1 MKKVKLAV
9 IGAGMSGLTFAR
21 ELEKS
26 NPHQCEI
33 LLFEK
38 YKEVGGRM
46 ATKYDGEYNFDHGT
60 QFVSPHDK
68 DFSNFLE
75 NLEKFGVVKRW
86 DARFMEVSD
95 RKVTVIRTWDRFCKH
110 YVGYPDMNAIP
121 KYLSQGLNV
130 KKLTKVLDVRK
141 SDSGGWNLYGENINQ
156 NKGKS
161 KDNANNQG
169 DVIGD
174 SKNKNH
180 SKNTGNVFL
189 GEFDWVIFTLPAE
202 QTINILPSEF
212 QYRERISNFK
222 MSGCF
227 TLLLGFP
234 EPLPIPFDA
243 ALIKGEDI
251 SWISVNNSKV
261 NQSKNY
267 TLVIDSKN
275 KWADAHINDDV
286 EDVEKHLFEQVSQI
300 LDMDLSH
307 AEYKSLKTWRY
318 ANIAKQ
324 SGDYAMLDASS
335 NLGICGDYFI
345 QGRVESAF
353 LSGKYLAN
361 QFSKILDLKYA

>member
-1 MKKVKLAV
+1 MKKVKFAV

-21 ELEKS
+21 ELEK
-26 NPHQCEI
+26 NNTNQCEI

-38 YKEVGGRM
+38 HKEVGGRM
-46 ATKYDGEYNFDHGT
+46 ATKYDGEYNFDYGT
-60 QFVSPHDK
+60 QFVSPRNK
-68 DFSNFLE
+68 DFSRFLE
-75 NLEKFGVVKRW
+75 SLEKCGIVKRW
-86 DARFMEVSD
+86 DARFMEISN
-95 RKVTVIRTWDRFCKH
+95 RKVTIIRNWDRFCKH

-141 SDSGGWNLYGENINQ
+141 SASGGWNLYGENINQ
-156 NKGKS
+156 NKGANEN
-161 KDNANNQG
+161 NANNKDNFTTTG
-169 DVIGD
+169 R
-174 SKNKNH
+174 SKNQGN
-180 SKNTGNVFL
+180 NIGNVFL
-189 GEFDWVIFTLPAE
+189 GEFDWVIFALPAE

-212 QYRERISNFK
+212 QYRERVSNFK

-251 SWISVNNSKV
+251 SWISVNNSKA

-267 TLVIDSKN
+267 TLVIDSRN
-275 KWADAHINDDV
+275 KWADAHINDNV
-286 EDVEKHLFEQVSQI
+286 EDVEKHLFEKVSQI

-318 ANIAKQ
+318 ANIARQ
-324 SGDYAMLDASS
+324 YGDYAMLDASS

-361 QFSKILDLKYA
+361 QFNKILDLKHA